1 MQNFIY
7 NFLHIKYKILII
19 NILLIFIISSYSF
32 SEEQKIYHY
41 EFKSIRSDDA
51 NMRIGPG
58 KRFEILWNFKKT
70 GLPVKILRKFEQWY
84 EIETPDG
91 SVGWMWRKLLS
102 NKQKTVIFKTKEK
115 IYRKNSIESDVI
127 AYVSKNAILKI
138 HFCKNNWCKVE
149 SKKHKVKG
157 YVKTDNIWGAYIPI
171 TK

>member
-7 NFLHIKYKILII
+7 NFFQIKYKILII
-19 NILLIFIISSYSF
+19 NILLIFILSSYSF
-32 SEEQKIYHY
+32 SEELKQYHY

-51 NMRIGPG
+51 NMRVGPG

-115 IYRKNSIESDVI
+115 IYRKNSIE
-127 AYVSKNAILKI
+127 
-138 HFCKNNWCKVE
+138 
-149 SKKHKVKG
+149 
-157 YVKTDNIWGAYIPI
+157 
-171 TK
+171 